1 MASHFSDSLSP
12 IKVVLL
18 ASTFDSRKQSIA
30 VAPRG
35 LIDNLRR
42 RYQGYL
48 LISRQFNHMTITVKS
63 NWTGSESTL
72 NLVKKQIAQRWGE
85 DEANRYNPKENCLTF
100 KNWLKNGYIVKKG
113 EKALKSFVIV
123 EKKDK
128 ETGKVI
134 EKTPKSINLFYE
146 LQVEPK
152 TA

>member
-1 MASHFSDSLSP
+1 
-12 IKVVLL
+12 
-18 ASTFDSRKQSIA
+18 
-30 VAPRG
+30 
-35 LIDNLRR
+35 
-42 RYQGYL
+42 
-48 LISRQFNHMTITVKS
+48 MTITVKS

>member
-1 MASHFSDSLSP
+1 
-12 IKVVLL
+12 
-18 ASTFDSRKQSIA
+18 
-30 VAPRG
+30 
-35 LIDNLRR
+35 
-42 RYQGYL
+42 
-48 LISRQFNHMTITVKS
+48 MTITVKS

-72 NLVKKQIAQRWGE
+72 NLVKKQIVERWGE
-85 DEANRYNPKENCLTF
+85 DEASRYNPKENCLTF
-100 KNWLKNGYIVKKG
+100 KGWLKNGYIVKKG

>member
-1 MASHFSDSLSP
+1 
-12 IKVVLL
+12 
-18 ASTFDSRKQSIA
+18 
-30 VAPRG
+30 
-35 LIDNLRR
+35 
-42 RYQGYL
+42 
-48 LISRQFNHMTITVKS
+48 MTITVKS

-72 NLVKKQIAQRWGE
+72 NLVKKQIAQRWGD
-85 DEANRYNPKENCLTF
+85 DEAERYNPKENCLTF
-100 KNWLKNGYIVKKG
+100 KGWLKNGYIVKKG
-113 EKALKSFVIV
+113 EKAIKSFVIV

>member
-1 MASHFSDSLSP
+1 
-12 IKVVLL
+12 
-18 ASTFDSRKQSIA
+18 
-30 VAPRG
+30 
-35 LIDNLRR
+35 
-42 RYQGYL
+42 
-48 LISRQFNHMTITVKS
+48 MTVEIKS
-63 NWTGSESTL
+63 NWTGSESTF
-72 NLVKKQIAQRWGE
+72 NLVKKQIAQRWGD

-100 KNWLKNGYIVKKG
+100 NQWLKNGYLVRKG

-152 TA
+152 AV

>member
-1 MASHFSDSLSP
+1 
-12 IKVVLL
+12 
-18 ASTFDSRKQSIA
+18 
-30 VAPRG
+30 
-35 LIDNLRR
+35 
-42 RYQGYL
+42 
-48 LISRQFNHMTITVKS
+48 MTITVKS

-72 NLVKKQIAQRWGE
+72 NLVKKQIVEHWGE

-100 KNWLKNGYIVKKG
+100 KGWLKNGYIVKKG

-152 TA
+152 TV